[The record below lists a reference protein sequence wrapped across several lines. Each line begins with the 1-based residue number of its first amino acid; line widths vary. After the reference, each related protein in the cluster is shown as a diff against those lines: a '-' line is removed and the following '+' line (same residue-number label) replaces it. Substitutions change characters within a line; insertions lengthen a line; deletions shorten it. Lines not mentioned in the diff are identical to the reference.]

1 MKATVYVTLKNGIAD
16 PQGLAVRN
24 ALDSMG
30 FDGGKRV
37 RIGKIIEIEL
47 EDGCLDETKVEEM
60 CRSLL
65 ANTVMEDFTFEMS
78 GEKR

>member
-16 PQGLAVRN
+16 PQG
-24 ALDSMG
+24 MG
-30 FDGGKRV
+30 FDGVKRV

-47 EDGCLDETKVEEM
+47 EDGCPDGSKVEEM

>member
-30 FDGGKRV
+30 FDGVKRV

-47 EDGCLDETKVEEM
+47 EDGCPDSSKVEEM

>member
-30 FDGGKRV
+30 FDGVKRV
-37 RIGKIIEIEL
+37 RIGKIVEIEL
-47 EDGCLDETKVEEM
+47 EDGCLDGAKVEEM
-60 CRSLL
+60 CRYLL

>member
-30 FDGGKRV
+30 FDGVKRV

-47 EDGCLDETKVEEM
+47 EDGCPDGSKVEEM

>member
-30 FDGGKRV
+30 FDGVKRV

-60 CRSLL
+60 CRFLL

>member
-30 FDGGKRV
+30 FDGVKRV

>member
-30 FDGGKRV
+30 FDGVKRV
-37 RIGKIIEIEL
+37 RIGKIVEIEL
-47 EDGCLDETKVEEM
+47 EDSCLDGAKVEEM